1 MESKHEDHDRDTRSG
16 DEQEIDPASGR
27 KPVYFNTSR
36 PFAQYTLR
44 EGSAVSLMWP
54 IDTPEFA
61 EVIARQNLEQVGRI
75 LQRLDLDQADIVRLR
90 AETRAILAELAA

>member
-1 MESKHEDHDRDTRSG
+1 MGSKHEDRDRETRSG

-36 PFAQYTLR
+36 PFAQHTLR
-44 EGSAVSLMWP
+44 ERGAASLMWP
-54 IDTPEFA
+54 VDTPEFH
-61 EVIARQNLEQVGRI
+61 EVVARQNLEQVGRI
-75 LQRLDLDQADIVRLR
+75 LQRLDLDQADIVQLR